1 MPRCAR
7 LKNNNLMYHIMVRSI
22 SEVPLFKNDSDKDM
36 YLTIIRTAK
45 DKFYFNVYAFCLM
58 DNHAHFIIDP
68 LGADIS
74 KIMHYINFKYAM
86 YYNAKYNRVG
96 HLFQDR
102 FKSKIIYSYKYLFN
116 LSLYIHANPNDI
128 PQYKNKTHLYKYS
141 SLIDYIKRI
150 DRFKV
155 LTISYLLKN
164 LFLYYNLRASD
175 YARICSKINSKDEI
189 ACKSE
194 DTQELLIEEKNE
206 YRRERY
212 ILLRNQTP
220 KYIINHVAH
229 YLNVNFCDIHIKGQ
243 RKYIKF
249 RSLCCFLLNC
259 FCNIPQRDICLI
271 FGNITQASISRLS
284 AKGSS
289 YMKEDPWLLQSLLI

>member
-7 LKNNNLMYHIMVRSI
+7 IKNSNYMYHIMVRSI
-22 SEVPLFKNDSDKDM
+22 SEVPLFKSDLDKDM
-36 YLTIIRTAK
+36 YLTIIRYAK

-74 KIMHYINFKYAM
+74 KIMHYINFKYAI
-86 YYNAKYNRVG
+86 YYNTKYNRVG

-102 FKSKIIYSYKYLFN
+102 FKSKIIYSYSYLFN

-128 PQYKNKTHLYKYS
+128 PQYKNKTHLFKYS
-141 SLIDYIKRI
+141 SLIDYIKST
-150 DRFKV
+150 DRFNILNV
-155 LTISYLLKN
+155 SYLLKN
-164 LFLYYNLRASD
+164 LFFYYKLRCSD
-175 YARICSKINSKDEI
+175 YVNICATINNKDEI
-189 ACKSE
+189 ACTSE
-194 DTQELLIEEKNE
+194 ETQEYLIQEKNE
-206 YRRERY
+206 YRSERY

-220 KYIINHVAH
+220 QYIINHLAN
-229 YLNVNFCDIHIKGQ
+229 YLHMNICDIHMKGQ

-259 FCNIPQRDICLI
+259 FCNMPQKDICLI

-284 AKGSS
+284 VKGSL
-289 YMKEDPWLLQSLLI
+289 YFKDNPLLIQSLLI